1 MANFSS
7 IKFNGVDYPLK
18 DATARDNIASLQTSV
33 SGLDTRVTALEESG
47 VQILSLDPE
56 TFDDTGTEVYSN
68 TEIDFS
74 KPIYLQI
81 QAPAPD
87 NEKQNVLQYASIDG
101 SFEFLSQYMS
111 FDERGAE
118 GEKIRYLDMVSTAG
132 DVVGFRVETIYGS
145 NNLVISYPEVF
156 YSSINNTVHTYPL
169 PTEDDFEGFFD
180 AGAPD
185 SGRAYHISDELYYDL
200 MNDNVTV
207 LFTGSIRN
215 FVSGAQ
221 LASNKKQ
228 GRFTLILDS
237 GQVLEFWT
245 KDLSD
250 YGYGKCLCY
259 DYDYVYGDN
268 GLYNESA
275 KFDTVKTRL
284 DSSGKVVAV
293 GFGKYPVKSISDGF
307 SKVSGN
313 SLESLTLD
321 NYDYSKGY
329 FNGSFTYE
337 GMTIKSQPIQ
347 GFTSL
352 PDGPKWY
359 GYFTSTTG
367 DILYVDS
374 TYSEE
379 QGGVMVTTA
388 QAIPSGYY
396 EVADIDA
403 LHALIIQKGKNLP
416 IDKPYHF
423 TTTFT
428 YDYSDIYEV
437 LHQVTFLPQSTSL
450 MLDPDAHEE
459 DGVYTFSIYSSE
471 NKKYRVSIDGSG
483 WIETLEEFIETNVAL
498 PPESAFEPYKL
509 RNIRVNGEIGIITDA
524 TGETETILIDQ
535 GDWEKYEIVTQ
546 NGSVKSIKNI
556 YNDIP
561 YIVSVVATGSHEE
574 TSVPAGYIKII
585 NNRQV
590 NIDCNN
596 NYYNDITVIATLSDG
611 TKVTTV
617 VPYYYADFSSCI
629 GISKYITAEEQ
640 IIGRITVFGQ
650 GV

>member
-18 DATARDNIASLQTSV
+18 DATAREDITQLQETVGGAVGDIASLQTSV
-33 SGLDTRVTALEESG
+33 SGIDTRVTALEESG
-47 VQILSLDPE
+47 
-56 TFDDTGTEVYSN
+56 
-68 TEIDFS
+68 
-74 KPIYLQI
+74 
-81 QAPAPD
+81 
-87 NEKQNVLQYASIDG
+87 
-101 SFEFLSQYMS
+101 
-111 FDERGAE
+111 
-118 GEKIRYLDMVSTAG
+118 
-132 DVVGFRVETIYGS
+132 
-145 NNLVISYPEVF
+145 
-156 YSSINNTVHTYPL
+156 INNTVHTYPL
-169 PTEDDFEGFFD
+169 PTEDDYAGVFD
-180 AGAPD
+180 AGEPD
-185 SGRAYHISDELYYDL
+185 SGTAYHINDELYHDL
-200 MNDNVTV
+200 MDNDVTV
-207 LFTGSIRN
+207 LFTGSISN

-228 GRFTLILDS
+228 GRFTLILDN
-237 GQVLEFWT
+237 GQVLAFWAQ
-245 KDLSD
+245 DLSD

-259 DYDYVYGDN
+259 DDDYVYDGE
-268 GLYNESA
+268 GLAEDA

-284 DSSGKVVAV
+284 DHSGKVVAV
-293 GFGKYPVKSISDGF
+293 GFGKYPEKGISDGF

-329 FNGSFTYE
+329 FNGSFTYN
-337 GMTIKSQPIQ
+337 GMIIKSQPIQ

-352 PDGPKWY
+352 PDGPRWY

-367 DILYVDS
+367 DILYIDS

-388 QAIPSGYY
+388 QIIPSG
-396 EVADIDA
+396 D
-403 LHALIIQKGKNLP
+403 
-416 IDKPYHF
+416 
-423 TTTFT
+423 
-428 YDYSDIYEV
+428 
-437 LHQVTFLPQSTSL
+437 
-450 MLDPDAHEE
+450 
-459 DGVYTFSIYSSE
+459 
-471 NKKYRVSIDGSG
+471 
-483 WIETLEEFIETNVAL
+483 
-498 PPESAFEPYKL
+498 
-509 RNIRVNGEIGIITDA
+509 
-524 TGETETILIDQ
+524 TETILIDQ

-561 YIVSVVATGSHEE
+561 YIVSVVATGSYEE
-574 TSVPAGYIKII
+574 TPVPAGYIKII

-617 VPYYYADFSSCI
+617 VPYYYSDFSSCI

-640 IIGRITVFGQ
+640 IVGRITVFGQ

>member
-18 DATARDNIASLQTSV
+18 DASAREDIAQLQETVGGAVGDIASLQTSV
-33 SGLDTRVTALEESG
+33 SGIDTRVTALEESG
-47 VQILSLDPE
+47 
-56 TFDDTGTEVYSN
+56 
-68 TEIDFS
+68 
-74 KPIYLQI
+74 
-81 QAPAPD
+81 
-87 NEKQNVLQYASIDG
+87 
-101 SFEFLSQYMS
+101 
-111 FDERGAE
+111 
-118 GEKIRYLDMVSTAG
+118 
-132 DVVGFRVETIYGS
+132 
-145 NNLVISYPEVF
+145 
-156 YSSINNTVHTYPL
+156 INNTVHTYPL
-169 PTEDDFEGFFD
+169 PTEDDYEGQFD

-200 MNDNVTV
+200 MDNDVTV
-207 LFTGSIRN
+207 LFTGSISN

-221 LASNKKQ
+221 LTSNKKQ

-237 GQVLEFWT
+237 GQVLEFWAY
-245 KDLSD
+245 DLSD

-259 DYDYVYGDN
+259 DDDYVYGDN
-268 GLYNESA
+268 SPYNESA

-293 GFGKYPVKSISDGF
+293 GFGKYPEKGISDGF

-329 FNGSFTYE
+329 FNGSFTYN

-352 PDGPKWY
+352 PDGPRWY

-367 DILYVDS
+367 DILYIDS

-388 QAIPSGYY
+388 QIIPSGYY
-396 EVADIDA
+396 EVVDIDA

-428 YDYSDIYEV
+428 YVYYDVYEV
-437 LHQVTFLPQSTSL
+437 VHQVTFLPQSTNL
-450 MLDPDAHEE
+450 MLDPDAIEE
-459 DGVYTFSIYSSE
+459 DGEYRFDIFSSE
-471 NKKYRVSIDGSG
+471 NKKYRINISPSG
-483 WIETLEEFIETNVAL
+483 FEYVNELFIETNVAL

-509 RNIRVNGEIGIITDA
+509 RNIRVNGEIGIIPSDDNYTPYCQFVDYDVDYRNVLCLWLCDVNDEDTNNEIAKSLYYGIKPVITNATEIDYTDSEGYEQVFA
-524 TGETETILIDQ
+524 VAQGEVKL
-535 GDWEKYEIVTQ
+535 EKV
-546 NGSVKSIKNI
+546 
-556 YNDIP
+556 
-561 YIVSVVATGSHEE
+561 
-574 TSVPAGYIKII
+574 
-585 NNRQV
+585 R
-590 NIDCNN
+590 
-596 NYYNDITVIATLSDG
+596 NYYLIHFRKPISSPDDTSS
-611 TKVTTV
+611 
-617 VPYYYADFSSCI
+617 PYYSEIEQWLGRSYVLEPQLKLVD
-629 GISKYITAEEQ
+629 GVPKITFEIA
-640 IIGRITVFGQ
+640 V
-650 GV
+650 